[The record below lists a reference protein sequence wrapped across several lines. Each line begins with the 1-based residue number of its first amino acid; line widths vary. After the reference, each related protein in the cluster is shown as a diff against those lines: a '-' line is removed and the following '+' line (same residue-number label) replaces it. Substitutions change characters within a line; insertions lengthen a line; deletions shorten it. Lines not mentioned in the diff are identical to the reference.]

1 MGKEASKKGK
11 NRLLFTEA
19 WLKKVSPDKVAT
31 YSDVGCKG
39 LLLRVAKPRKG
50 HTAKSRR
57 KFIFKR
63 HVAGSPV
70 ETTIGSHSDVTLD
83 KAREVCTRLRAQDKQ
98 IDVSATVNTWSKTG
112 ALTVGEAIDD
122 YWEQHCEAKLS
133 SRTLETY
140 KSQLRHFNYLRDLP
154 AEQVTFAVVD
164 KLVAKL
170 YAHRKANGKPYA
182 QSSVGLVYKFFER
195 AMEHAKRKTKKL
207 SRDFPMP
214 FDEKG
219 ILGSLVQAETL
230 YSWPEFWR
238 LWQWSPAYWRN
249 AKRLRRGSSMTAN
262 GYLWKQRYKEEQRC
276 IRLLMLTAC
285 RAKEIASL
293 TWGEFKVNGAMNM
306 RTGDME
312 PALILSAKRTKKRK
326 PFVVPLHSTA
336 LNIISAQY
344 KEFGPF
350 KPSDR
355 LFPSIPHKTNYLWH
369 ITKKRGGFT
378 NHIHDIRRT
387 VATMYAACGGSESLV
402 DSLLSHGRKTAGK
415 AYNKY
420 QYFTE
425 KFELTKFYN
434 QMLIAALA
442 RGVEHDADNRFE
454 AECEDEIKN
463 VISECNKYNKS
474 KRISQ
479 RAHLTLPS
487 EGGGEIGF

>member
-19 WLKKVSPDKVAT
+19 WLKKVNANKVAT
-31 YSDVGCKG
+31 YSDIGCKG

-83 KAREVCTRLRAQDKQ
+83 QARETCTRLRAGDKQ
-98 IDVSATVNTWSKTG
+98 TDISATVNTWSKNG
-112 ALTVGEAIDD
+112 AFTVKEAIAD
-122 YWEQHCEAKLS
+122 YWEDCEARLS
-133 SRTLETY
+133 SGSLATY
-140 KSQLRHFNYLRDLP
+140 KSQLKHFEYLHELP
-154 AEQVTFAVVD
+154 VQEVTFAVVD
-164 KLVAKL
+164 KLVAKI
-170 YAHRKANGKPYA
+170 YAYRKRNGEPYA
-182 QSSVGLVYKFFER
+182 QYVVGQIYKFFER
-195 AMEHAKRKTKKL
+195 TLVHAKKKTKKL
-207 SRDFPMP
+207 DRNFAWP

-219 ILGSLVQAETL
+219 IHGAIVQAESV

-249 AKRLRRGSSMTAN
+249 AKRLRRGSTMTAN
-262 GYLWKQRYKEEQRC
+262 GFRWKQRYTEEKRA

-306 RTGDME
+306 RSGDME

-326 PFVVPLHSTA
+326 PFVVPLHSAA

-344 KEFGPF
+344 KEYGPF
-350 KPSDR
+350 KPGDR
-355 LFPSIPHKTNYLWH
+355 LFPSIPHKTNYLYKVA
-369 ITKKRGGFT
+369 KKRGGFT

-402 DSLLSHGRKTAGK
+402 DSLLSHGKKTSGK

-434 QMLIAALA
+434 QMLMAALA
-442 RGVEHDADNRFE
+442 RGAEHDADSSFE

-463 VISECNKYNKS
+463 VISEHNRHNNN
-474 KRISQ
+474 KRIHQ
-479 RAHLTLPS
+479 GARFALPS
-487 EGGGEIGF
+487 KGSEEIRL